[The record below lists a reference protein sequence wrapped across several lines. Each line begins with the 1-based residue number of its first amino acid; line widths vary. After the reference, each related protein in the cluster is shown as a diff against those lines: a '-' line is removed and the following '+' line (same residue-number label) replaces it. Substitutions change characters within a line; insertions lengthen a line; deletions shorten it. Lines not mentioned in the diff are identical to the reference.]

1 MTEIEKMMEC
11 NHTGKGTEV
20 TSFPKPIIITEGGD
34 IIVAGVRYRKVEE
47 PQKPNTLY
55 DICVD
60 WYKDYDEDH
69 PIEDLVEYIA
79 RNWLPKPI
87 DYKAMGLGKQE
98 WIDGYNSYFQTLI
111 DTLGGEN
118 E

>member
-1 MTEIEKMMEC
+1 MMER
-11 NHTGKGTEV
+11 NHTDKGTEV
-20 TSFPKPIIITEGGD
+20 TSFPKPIIITEGDD

-69 PIEDLVEYIA
+69 PIEDLVEYIV
-79 RNWLPKPI
+79 RKWLPDPI
-87 DYKAMGLGKQE
+87 EYKAMGIGNQN
-98 WIDGYNSYFQTLI
+98 WIDGYNQYRKILI
-111 DTLGGEN
+111 DTLEGEG
-118 E
+118 

>member
-1 MTEIEKMMEC
+1 MTEIKKMIEC
-11 NHTGKGTEV
+11 NPTDKGTEV
-20 TSFPKPIIITEGGD
+20 TSIPKPIIITEGDD

-47 PQKPNTLY
+47 PKELKTLY

-69 PIEDLVEYIA
+69 PIEDLIDYIV

-87 DYKAMGLGKQE
+87 EYKAMGIEQQE
-98 WIDGYNSYFQTLI
+98 WIDGYNSYRQTLI

-118 E
+118 D